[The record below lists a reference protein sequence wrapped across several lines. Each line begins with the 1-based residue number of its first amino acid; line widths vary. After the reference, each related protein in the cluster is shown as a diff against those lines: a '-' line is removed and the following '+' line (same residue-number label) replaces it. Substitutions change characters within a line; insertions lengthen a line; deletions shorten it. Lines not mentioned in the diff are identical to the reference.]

1 LALLAFLILYASL
14 LRPQSFSLH
23 TLPFFSAIKS
33 AARTPTPQGQ
43 PIYTDTLKV
52 AGIDL
57 ITSSW
62 VQVEVKNFFGK
73 EKGSTTRMALP
84 HKNKGNMMV
93 KFTFDFL
100 HNSCDIIEVVLMNQ
114 KHYLI
119 VPSCKLQQV
128 KTVAKIH

>member
-1 LALLAFLILYASL
+1 LYESL

-43 PIYTDTLKV
+43 PISTNTIKV
-52 AGIDL
+52 AAIDL
-57 ITSSW
+57 ITSSS

-73 EKGSTTRMALP
+73 EKGS
-84 HKNKGNMMV
+84 KGNMMV

-119 VPSCKLQQV
+119 VPSCKLQ
-128 KTVAKIH
+128 